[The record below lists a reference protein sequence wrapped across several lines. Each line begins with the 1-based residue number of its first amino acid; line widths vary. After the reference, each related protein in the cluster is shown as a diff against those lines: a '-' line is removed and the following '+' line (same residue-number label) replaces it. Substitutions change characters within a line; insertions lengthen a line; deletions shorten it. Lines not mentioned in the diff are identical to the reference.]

1 MINVNL
7 NNRTAALAGAAFG
20 VLLTYFIVDE
30 FTIYI
35 FFGYCLAAFIIA
47 KNWREYGE

>member
-1 MINVNL
+1 MTKVNL
-7 NNRTAALAGAAFG
+7 SNKQVAIAGAIFG
-20 VLLTYFIVDE
+20 VLLTYLIVDE

-35 FFGYCLAAFIIA
+35 FMGYCLAAYIIA

>member
-7 NNRTAALAGAAFG
+7 SNKKAALAGAVFG
-20 VLLTYFIVDE
+20 ILLTLFIVDE

-35 FFGYCLAAFIIA
+35 FIGYCIAAYIIA
-47 KNWREYGE
+47 KNWRNYGE